1 MKNIGLLLQ
10 ITIFIL
16 LITNTASSNDLD
28 ELYPTGNRFSI
39 SLYGGTTLSQEGGV
53 WSTIRGNFDVKVG
66 YTPSFGGSLSYSIS
80 QPFQLELNIVTG
92 YFEADPEA
100 ANQFRNEYI
109 FYTGRFVI
117 YLNNVFQT
125 WRMTDRLNPYIYA
138 GGGKMSYDLMDM
150 ATPDRSETASIALA
164 GLGIKFGL
172 TNLIDLFANY
182 EFFIADTDFIDG
194 RRAGHPRDMWGAVH
208 MGITANIGSLSR
220 KHIRWLPRDQIVD
233 QHLISQNNRLAAL
246 ERAREEFE
254 RQIADQNQLSRDLE
268 NRLTELKAELDL
280 LAEKLAEK
288 PEETVIR
295 IDSNILFEI
304 NSIRLSDQAKALLDQ
319 LREALQEH
327 PDVDVR
333 IIGHTDNIGPADY
346 NIELSRQ
353 RAASVASYLID
364 QGIEAE
370 RLTVEGF
377 GETEPVATNETEEGR
392 RLNRRVVIELQ

>member
-1 MKNIGLLLQ
+1 MKNIGLLLLL
-10 ITIFIL
+10 TISL
-16 LITNTASSNDLD
+16 LMATENASSNDLD
-28 ELYPTGNRFSI
+28 ELYPKGNRFSI
-39 SLYGGTTLSQEGGV
+39 SLYGGTTLSQEGAV

-92 YFEADPEA
+92 YFEAEA
-100 ANQFRNEYI
+100 GNQFRNEYI

-125 WRMTDRLNPYIYA
+125 WRMTDRVNPYIYA

-164 GLGIKFGL
+164 GIGMKFRL
-172 TNLIDLFANY
+172 VNLIDLFANY

-194 RRAGHPRDMWGAVH
+194 RRASHPRDMWGAVH
-208 MGITANIGSLSR
+208 VGITANIGNLNR
-220 KHIRWLPRDQIVD
+220 KHIRWLPRDQVVD
-233 QHLISQNNRLAAL
+233 RYLISQSNRIAAL
-246 ERAREEFE
+246 EQARKEFE

-268 NRLTELKAELDL
+268 NRLAELKAELDQ

-295 IDSNILFEI
+295 IDSSILFEL
-304 NSIRLSDQAKALLDQ
+304 NSTRLSDQAKALLDQ
-319 LREALQEH
+319 LSDALKEH
-327 PDVDVR
+327 PEVDVHL
-333 IIGHTDNIGPADY
+333 IGHADNIGPADY
-346 NIELSRQ
+346 NLELSRQ

-364 QGIEAE
+364 QGIEAG
-370 RLTVEGF
+370 RLTVEGR
-377 GETEPVATNETEEGR
+377 GETEPVATNDTEEGR
-392 RLNRRVVIELQ
+392 RLNRRVVIDLQ